1 MKAVIFDMDGVIVDT
16 NPYHRAAWRAY
27 YERYGKTLSDADFVR
42 YVSGKHNADIVAHL
56 FAGQPLTPDEVLRL
70 GNEKEALFRDLY
82 RPHITPVPGLVDFLK
97 ALRAT
102 GIRTAVATSAPVE
115 NLDFVVDALAFRP
128 YFAALLNLMTAS
140 GSAWAQGKYVVG
152 TVVDQTTNRGV
163 DRATI
168 VNQRTRQRARTNA
181 TGRFFLTA
189 QPGDSLVLN
198 SQLYTRTGIRY
209 DGSDSPQIVA
219 KALPPMPYRVV
230 DLAEVTVTAKRY
242 EEVKREIQQV
252 LDEPTASTKVTG
264 EQAFDRLADGAG
276 VTLLYEMFG
285 KRPKSDRKAYVIMQ
299 QDRRHALALER
310 FRLLVDQAT
319 DLKGEAVDRFFD
331 FCDLDDEFLLR
342 ASDYDLINTVQQ
354 LRTRYRHGFN
364 RPSRIAPDPDAAKQ

>member
-1 MKAVIFDMDGVIVDT
+1 M
-16 NPYHRAAWRAY
+16 AY
-27 YERYGKTLSDADFVR
+27 
-42 YVSGKHNADIVAHL
+42 
-56 FAGQPLTPDEVLRL
+56 Q
-70 GNEKEALFRDLY
+70 
-82 RPHITPVPGLVDFLK
+82 
-97 ALRAT
+97 
-102 GIRTAVATSAPVE
+102 
-115 NLDFVVDALAFRP
+115 LAF
-128 YFAALLNLMTAS
+128 LLTLLGLMTAS